1 MKDSIDRLFENNPV
15 SLDDIN
21 RLNDKINKMNTDMSS
36 GLSQQ
41 LQIVSDIRASVD
53 KIARQVTECASVTVK
68 IHSMVDMLSRQFNS
82 ISAFEN
88 MVSSNINSMNA
99 QQQQQNPQSMQ
110 VQGQPQRNNSG
121 TLGFDPMEMSVP
133 IPGNQ
138 HINMTQEQ
146 LAAYQAQQ
154 MALNRRRGNNG

>member
-21 RLNDKINKMNTDMSS
+21 RLNDKINKMNADMSS

-41 LQIVSDIRASVD
+41 LQIISEIRASTD
-53 KIARQVTECASVTVK
+53 KIARQVTECASVVVK

-99 QQQQQNPQSMQ
+99 QQQQNQQSMQ
-110 VQGQPQRNNSG
+110 VQNQPQRSNSG